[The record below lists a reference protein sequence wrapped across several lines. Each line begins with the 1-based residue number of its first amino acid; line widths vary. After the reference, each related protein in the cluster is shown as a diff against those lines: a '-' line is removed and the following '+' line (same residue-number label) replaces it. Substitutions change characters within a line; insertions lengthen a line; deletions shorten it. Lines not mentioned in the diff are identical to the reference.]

1 MQTPG
6 LFNNILSMPGPCTWL
21 ISAVLK
27 LKKKLLII
35 ALIMYIGGR
44 ICRHKLALGTQR
56 AIT

>member
-1 MQTPG
+1 
-6 LFNNILSMPGPCTWL
+6 MPGSCTWL

-35 ALIMYIGGR
+35 ALIPHIGGQ